1 MYFVL
6 STRKS
11 FSSIW
16 KIILVQIDLKG
27 EAHRKVYFGVRLF
40 SSLSTEVH
48 KKNSFS
54 FGQRLRGPETNL
66 LYTLSVPEATTPF
79 DYSYPRTPRQKTQS
93 CIRWLAVWLQRPTDI
108 FLLSSCVSETNFTSS
123 APARLQHMQYPGWS
137 APYIRVLGV
146 LGCHITNLYPGC

>member
-11 FSSIW
+11 FLSNR

-27 EAHRKVYFGVRLF
+27 EAHRKVYFGVGYFLF
-40 SSLSTEVH
+40 YQLRFI

-54 FGQRLRGPETNL
+54 FGQRLRGQETNL

-108 FLLSSCVSETNFTSS
+108 FLLSSCVSETNFTSN
-123 APARLQHMQYPGWS
+123 APRPVTTYAVS
-137 APYIRVLGV
+137 GV
-146 LGCHITNLYPGC
+146 KRSVY

>member
-16 KIILVQIDLKG
+16 KIISVQIDLKG

-93 CIRWLAVWLQRPTDI
+93 CIR
-108 FLLSSCVSETNFTSS
+108 
-123 APARLQHMQYPGWS
+123 
-137 APYIRVLGV
+137 
-146 LGCHITNLYPGC
+146 